1 MNCTAIVLAAGQGKR
16 MKSKIQKQFLLLKG
30 KPVLFYSI
38 SCFEKSS
45 EIDDIIIV
53 TGAESVEY
61 VKREI
66 VEPFG
71 FQKVKAVVT
80 GGKERYDSVYEGLK
94 ACQNCDYVFIH
105 DGARPFV
112 TEEMMTDEEISSIQS
127 VLEKEAE
134 DLNGDGEIHVEMQN
148 YTIPQGDSADP
159 QLVAAGQTKLT
170 VDIQDGTSMI
180 FFLSPGCYESYKDS
194 GVLPADESEYI
205 KFSDC
210 TGYEEAGSPKELG
223 DLMGALRLVED
234 TKLKK
239 DQNKMD
245 YYEANKELFEKFTE
259 KTLRGE

>member
-1 MNCTAIVLAAGQGKR
+1 MKKPQMKEETRKKIDNFWYYYKIHVLVVVFILFVAGVFIK
-16 MKSKIQKQFLLLKG
+16 
-30 KPVLFYSI
+30 
-38 SCFEKSS
+38 
-45 EIDDIIIV
+45 DIV
-53 TGAESVEY
+53 TKVDYDYSV
-61 VKREI
+61 
-66 VEPFG
+66 
-71 FQKVKAVVT
+71 A
-80 GGKERYDSVYEGLK
+80 
-94 ACQNCDYVFIH
+94 
-105 DGARPFV
+105 FV
-112 TEEMMTDEEISSIQS
+112 TEKMMTDEEISSIQN

-134 DLNGDGEIHVEMQN
+134 DLNGDGEIHVEVQN

-234 TKLKK
+234 TKLEK
-239 DQNKMD
+239 DQSKMD
-245 YYEANKELFEKFTE
+245 YYEANKELFEKFTG

>member
-1 MNCTAIVLAAGQGKR
+1 MKKPQMKEETRKKIDNFWYYYKIHVLVVVF
-16 MKSKIQKQFLLLKG
+16 I
-30 KPVLFYSI
+30 LFVASVFI
-38 SCFEKSS
+38 K
-45 EIDDIIIV
+45 DIV
-53 TGAESVEY
+53 TKVDYDYSV
-61 VKREI
+61 
-66 VEPFG
+66 
-71 FQKVKAVVT
+71 A
-80 GGKERYDSVYEGLK
+80 
-94 ACQNCDYVFIH
+94 
-105 DGARPFV
+105 FV
-112 TEEMMTDEEISSIQS
+112 TEEMMTNEEISSIQS
-127 VLEKEAE
+127 VFEREAE
-134 DLNGDGEIHVEMQN
+134 DLNGDGEIHVEVQN

-170 VDIQDGTSMI
+170 VDIQEGTSMI

-194 GVLPADESEYI
+194 GVLPVDESEYI

>member
-1 MNCTAIVLAAGQGKR
+1 MKKPQMKEETRKKIDNFWYYYKIHVLVVVF
-16 MKSKIQKQFLLLKG
+16 I
-30 KPVLFYSI
+30 LFVASVFI
-38 SCFEKSS
+38 K
-45 EIDDIIIV
+45 DIV
-53 TGAESVEY
+53 TKVDYDYSV
-61 VKREI
+61 
-66 VEPFG
+66 
-71 FQKVKAVVT
+71 A
-80 GGKERYDSVYEGLK
+80 
-94 ACQNCDYVFIH
+94 
-105 DGARPFV
+105 FV
-112 TEEMMTDEEISSIQS
+112 TEEMMTNEEISSIQS
-127 VLEKEAE
+127 VFEGEAE
-134 DLNGDGEIHVEMQN
+134 DLNGDGEIHVEVQN

-170 VDIQDGTSMI
+170 VDIQEGTSMI

-245 YYEANKELFEKFTE
+245 YYEANKELFEKFTK

>member
-1 MNCTAIVLAAGQGKR
+1 MDQISMKKPQMKEETRKKIDNFWYYYKIHVLVVVFILFVAGVFIK
-16 MKSKIQKQFLLLKG
+16 
-30 KPVLFYSI
+30 
-38 SCFEKSS
+38 
-45 EIDDIIIV
+45 DIV
-53 TGAESVEY
+53 TKVDYDYSV
-61 VKREI
+61 
-66 VEPFG
+66 
-71 FQKVKAVVT
+71 A
-80 GGKERYDSVYEGLK
+80 
-94 ACQNCDYVFIH
+94 
-105 DGARPFV
+105 FV
-112 TEEMMTDEEISSIQS
+112 TEEMMTDKEISSIQS
-127 VLEKEAE
+127 VFEREAE
-134 DLNGDGEIHVEMQN
+134 DLNGDGEIHVEVQN

>member
-1 MNCTAIVLAAGQGKR
+1 MKKPQMKEETRKKIDNFWYYYKIHVLVVVF
-16 MKSKIQKQFLLLKG
+16 I
-30 KPVLFYSI
+30 LFVASAFI
-38 SCFEKSS
+38 K
-45 EIDDIIIV
+45 DIV
-53 TGAESVEY
+53 TKVDYDYSV
-61 VKREI
+61 
-66 VEPFG
+66 
-71 FQKVKAVVT
+71 A
-80 GGKERYDSVYEGLK
+80 
-94 ACQNCDYVFIH
+94 
-105 DGARPFV
+105 FV
-112 TEEMMTDEEISSIQS
+112 TEEMMTNEEISSIQS
-127 VLEKEAE
+127 VFEREAE
-134 DLNGDGEIHVEMQN
+134 DLNGDGEIHVEVQN

-170 VDIQDGTSMI
+170 VDIQEGTSMI

-259 KTLRGE
+259 KTLQGE

>member
-1 MNCTAIVLAAGQGKR
+1 MKKPQMKEETRKKIDNFWYYYKIHVLVVVF
-16 MKSKIQKQFLLLKG
+16 I
-30 KPVLFYSI
+30 LFVASVFI
-38 SCFEKSS
+38 K
-45 EIDDIIIV
+45 DIV
-53 TGAESVEY
+53 TKVDYDYSV
-61 VKREI
+61 
-66 VEPFG
+66 
-71 FQKVKAVVT
+71 A
-80 GGKERYDSVYEGLK
+80 
-94 ACQNCDYVFIH
+94 
-105 DGARPFV
+105 FV
-112 TEEMMTDEEISSIQS
+112 TEEMMTNEEISSIQS
-127 VLEKEAE
+127 VFEREAE
-134 DLNGDGEIHVEMQN
+134 DLNGDGEIHVEVQN

-170 VDIQDGTSMI
+170 VDIQEGTSMI

-245 YYEANKELFEKFTE
+245 YYEVNKELFEKFTE

>member
-1 MNCTAIVLAAGQGKR
+1 MDQISMKKPQMKEETRKKIDNFWYYYKIHVLVVVFILFVAGVFIK
-16 MKSKIQKQFLLLKG
+16 
-30 KPVLFYSI
+30 
-38 SCFEKSS
+38 
-45 EIDDIIIV
+45 DIV
-53 TGAESVEY
+53 TKVDYDYSV
-61 VKREI
+61 
-66 VEPFG
+66 
-71 FQKVKAVVT
+71 A
-80 GGKERYDSVYEGLK
+80 
-94 ACQNCDYVFIH
+94 
-105 DGARPFV
+105 FV
-112 TEEMMTDEEISSIQS
+112 TEEMMTNEEISSIQS
-127 VLEKEAE
+127 VFEREAE
-134 DLNGDGEIHVEMQN
+134 DLNGDGEIHVEVQN

-170 VDIQDGTSMI
+170 VDIQEGTSMI

>member
-1 MNCTAIVLAAGQGKR
+1 MKKPQMKEETRKKIDNFWYYYKIHVLVVVFILFVAGVFIK
-16 MKSKIQKQFLLLKG
+16 
-30 KPVLFYSI
+30 
-38 SCFEKSS
+38 
-45 EIDDIIIV
+45 DIV
-53 TGAESVEY
+53 TKVDYDYSV
-61 VKREI
+61 
-66 VEPFG
+66 
-71 FQKVKAVVT
+71 A
-80 GGKERYDSVYEGLK
+80 
-94 ACQNCDYVFIH
+94 
-105 DGARPFV
+105 FV

-134 DLNGDGEIHVEMQN
+134 DLNGDGEIHVEVQN

-194 GVLPADESEYI
+194 DVFPADESEYI

-234 TKLKK
+234 TKLEK
-239 DQNKMD
+239 DQSKMD
-245 YYEANKELFEKFTE
+245 YYEANKELFEKFTG

>member
-1 MNCTAIVLAAGQGKR
+1 MKEETRKKIDNFWYYYKIHVLVVVF
-16 MKSKIQKQFLLLKG
+16 I
-30 KPVLFYSI
+30 LFVASAFI
-38 SCFEKSS
+38 K
-45 EIDDIIIV
+45 DIV
-53 TGAESVEY
+53 TKVDYDYSV
-61 VKREI
+61 
-66 VEPFG
+66 
-71 FQKVKAVVT
+71 A
-80 GGKERYDSVYEGLK
+80 
-94 ACQNCDYVFIH
+94 
-105 DGARPFV
+105 FV
-112 TEEMMTDEEISSIQS
+112 TEEMMTNEEISSIQS
-127 VLEKEAE
+127 VFEREAE
-134 DLNGDGEIHVEMQN
+134 DLNGDGEIHVEVQN

-170 VDIQDGTSMI
+170 VDIQEGTSMI

>member
-1 MNCTAIVLAAGQGKR
+1 MKKPQMKEETRKKIDNFWYYYKIHVLVVVF
-16 MKSKIQKQFLLLKG
+16 I
-30 KPVLFYSI
+30 LFVASVFI
-38 SCFEKSS
+38 K
-45 EIDDIIIV
+45 DIV
-53 TGAESVEY
+53 TKVDYDYSV
-61 VKREI
+61 
-66 VEPFG
+66 
-71 FQKVKAVVT
+71 A
-80 GGKERYDSVYEGLK
+80 
-94 ACQNCDYVFIH
+94 
-105 DGARPFV
+105 FV
-112 TEEMMTDEEISSIQS
+112 TEEMMTNEEISSIQS
-127 VLEKEAE
+127 VFEREAE
-134 DLNGDGEIHVEMQN
+134 DLNGDGEIHVEVQN

-170 VDIQDGTSMI
+170 VDIQEGTSMI

-245 YYEANKELFEKFTE
+245 YYEANKELFEKFTQ
-259 KTLRGE
+259 KTLLGEYEGGHSIRDN

>member
-1 MNCTAIVLAAGQGKR
+1 MKKPQMKEETRKKIDNFWYYYKIHVLVVVF
-16 MKSKIQKQFLLLKG
+16 I
-30 KPVLFYSI
+30 LFVASVFI
-38 SCFEKSS
+38 K
-45 EIDDIIIV
+45 DIV
-53 TGAESVEY
+53 TKVDYDYSV
-61 VKREI
+61 
-66 VEPFG
+66 
-71 FQKVKAVVT
+71 A
-80 GGKERYDSVYEGLK
+80 
-94 ACQNCDYVFIH
+94 
-105 DGARPFV
+105 FV
-112 TEEMMTDEEISSIQS
+112 TEEMMTNEEISSIQS
-127 VLEKEAE
+127 VFEREAE
-134 DLNGDGEIHVEMQN
+134 DLNGDGEIHVEVQN

-170 VDIQDGTSMI
+170 VDIQEGTSMI

-234 TKLKK
+234 TKMKK

>member
-1 MNCTAIVLAAGQGKR
+1 MVVVFI
-16 MKSKIQKQFLLLKG
+16 
-30 KPVLFYSI
+30 LFVASVFI
-38 SCFEKSS
+38 K
-45 EIDDIIIV
+45 DIV
-53 TGAESVEY
+53 TKVDYDYSV
-61 VKREI
+61 
-66 VEPFG
+66 
-71 FQKVKAVVT
+71 A
-80 GGKERYDSVYEGLK
+80 
-94 ACQNCDYVFIH
+94 
-105 DGARPFV
+105 FV
-112 TEEMMTDEEISSIQS
+112 TEEMMTNEEISSIQS
-127 VLEKEAE
+127 VFEREAE
-134 DLNGDGEIHVEMQN
+134 DLNGDGEIHVEVQN

-170 VDIQDGTSMI
+170 VDIQEGTSMI

>member
-1 MNCTAIVLAAGQGKR
+1 MKKPQMKEETRKKIDNFWYYYKIHVLVVVFILFVAGVFIK
-16 MKSKIQKQFLLLKG
+16 
-30 KPVLFYSI
+30 
-38 SCFEKSS
+38 
-45 EIDDIIIV
+45 DIV
-53 TGAESVEY
+53 TKVDYDYSV
-61 VKREI
+61 
-66 VEPFG
+66 
-71 FQKVKAVVT
+71 A
-80 GGKERYDSVYEGLK
+80 
-94 ACQNCDYVFIH
+94 
-105 DGARPFV
+105 FV

-170 VDIQDGTSMI
+170 VDIQEGTSMI
-180 FFLSPGCYESYKDS
+180 FFLSPGCYESYKYS

>member
-1 MNCTAIVLAAGQGKR
+1 MKKPQMKEETRKKIDNFWYYYKIHVLVVVF
-16 MKSKIQKQFLLLKG
+16 I
-30 KPVLFYSI
+30 LFVASVFI
-38 SCFEKSS
+38 K
-45 EIDDIIIV
+45 DIV
-53 TGAESVEY
+53 TKVDYDYSV
-61 VKREI
+61 
-66 VEPFG
+66 
-71 FQKVKAVVT
+71 A
-80 GGKERYDSVYEGLK
+80 
-94 ACQNCDYVFIH
+94 
-105 DGARPFV
+105 FV
-112 TEEMMTDEEISSIQS
+112 TEEMMTNEEISSIQS
-127 VLEKEAE
+127 VFEREAE
-134 DLNGDGEIHVEMQN
+134 DLNGDGEIHVEVQN

-170 VDIQDGTSMI
+170 VDIQEGTSMI

-239 DQNKMD
+239 DQNNMD

>member
-1 MNCTAIVLAAGQGKR
+1 MDQVR
-16 MKSKIQKQFLLLKG
+16 MKKPQMKEETRKKIDNFWYYYKIH
-30 KPVLFYSI
+30 VLVVVFI
-38 SCFEKSS
+38 LFVAGVFIK
-45 EIDDIIIV
+45 DIV
-53 TGAESVEY
+53 TKVDYDYSV
-61 VKREI
+61 
-66 VEPFG
+66 
-71 FQKVKAVVT
+71 A
-80 GGKERYDSVYEGLK
+80 
-94 ACQNCDYVFIH
+94 
-105 DGARPFV
+105 FV

-170 VDIQDGTSMI
+170 VDIQEGTSMI

>member
-1 MNCTAIVLAAGQGKR
+1 MKKPQMKEETRKKIDNFWYYYKIHVLVVVF
-16 MKSKIQKQFLLLKG
+16 I
-30 KPVLFYSI
+30 LFVASAFI
-38 SCFEKSS
+38 K
-45 EIDDIIIV
+45 DIV
-53 TGAESVEY
+53 TKVDYDYSV
-61 VKREI
+61 
-66 VEPFG
+66 
-71 FQKVKAVVT
+71 A
-80 GGKERYDSVYEGLK
+80 
-94 ACQNCDYVFIH
+94 
-105 DGARPFV
+105 FV
-112 TEEMMTDEEISSIQS
+112 TEEMMTNEEISSIQS
-127 VLEKEAE
+127 VFEREAE
-134 DLNGDGEIHVEMQN
+134 DLNGDGEIHVEVQN

-170 VDIQDGTSMI
+170 VDIQEGTSMI

-259 KTLRGE
+259 KTLQGEGE

>member
-1 MNCTAIVLAAGQGKR
+1 MKKPQMKEETRKKIDNFWYYYKIHVLVVVF
-16 MKSKIQKQFLLLKG
+16 I
-30 KPVLFYSI
+30 LFVASVFI
-38 SCFEKSS
+38 K
-45 EIDDIIIV
+45 DIV
-53 TGAESVEY
+53 TKVDYDYSV
-61 VKREI
+61 
-66 VEPFG
+66 
-71 FQKVKAVVT
+71 A
-80 GGKERYDSVYEGLK
+80 
-94 ACQNCDYVFIH
+94 
-105 DGARPFV
+105 FV
-112 TEEMMTDEEISSIQS
+112 TEEMMTNEEISSIQS
-127 VLEKEAE
+127 VFEREAE
-134 DLNGDGEIHVEMQN
+134 DLNGDGEIHVEVQK

-170 VDIQDGTSMI
+170 VDIQEGTSMI

>member
-1 MNCTAIVLAAGQGKR
+1 MKKPQMKEETRKKIDNFWYYYKIHVLVVVF
-16 MKSKIQKQFLLLKG
+16 I
-30 KPVLFYSI
+30 LFVASVFI
-38 SCFEKSS
+38 K
-45 EIDDIIIV
+45 DIV
-53 TGAESVEY
+53 TKVDYDYSV
-61 VKREI
+61 
-66 VEPFG
+66 
-71 FQKVKAVVT
+71 A
-80 GGKERYDSVYEGLK
+80 
-94 ACQNCDYVFIH
+94 
-105 DGARPFV
+105 FV
-112 TEEMMTDEEISSIQS
+112 TEEMMTNEEISSIQS
-127 VLEKEAE
+127 VFEREAE
-134 DLNGDGEIHVEMQN
+134 DLNGDGEIHVEVQN

-170 VDIQDGTSMI
+170 VDIQEGTSMI

-210 TGYEEAGSPKELG
+210 TCYEEAGSPKELG

>member
-1 MNCTAIVLAAGQGKR
+1 MDQISMKKPQMKEETRKKIDNFWYYYKIHVLVVVF
-16 MKSKIQKQFLLLKG
+16 I
-30 KPVLFYSI
+30 LFVASVFI
-38 SCFEKSS
+38 K
-45 EIDDIIIV
+45 DIV
-53 TGAESVEY
+53 TKVDYDYSV
-61 VKREI
+61 
-66 VEPFG
+66 
-71 FQKVKAVVT
+71 A
-80 GGKERYDSVYEGLK
+80 
-94 ACQNCDYVFIH
+94 
-105 DGARPFV
+105 FV
-112 TEEMMTDEEISSIQS
+112 TEEMMTNEEISSIQS
-127 VLEKEAE
+127 VFEGEAE

>member
-1 MNCTAIVLAAGQGKR
+1 MDQISMKKPQMKEETRKKIDNFWYYYKIHVLVVVFILFVAGVFIK
-16 MKSKIQKQFLLLKG
+16 
-30 KPVLFYSI
+30 
-38 SCFEKSS
+38 
-45 EIDDIIIV
+45 DIV
-53 TGAESVEY
+53 TKVDYDYSV
-61 VKREI
+61 
-66 VEPFG
+66 
-71 FQKVKAVVT
+71 A
-80 GGKERYDSVYEGLK
+80 
-94 ACQNCDYVFIH
+94 
-105 DGARPFV
+105 FV
-112 TEEMMTDEEISSIQS
+112 TEEMMTEEEISSIQS
-127 VLEKEAE
+127 VFEREAE
-134 DLNGDGEIHVEMQN
+134 DLNGDGEIHVEVQN

>member
-1 MNCTAIVLAAGQGKR
+1 MKKPQMKEETRKKIDNFWYYYKIHVLVVVFILFVAGVFIK
-16 MKSKIQKQFLLLKG
+16 
-30 KPVLFYSI
+30 
-38 SCFEKSS
+38 
-45 EIDDIIIV
+45 DIV
-53 TGAESVEY
+53 TKVDYDQSV
-61 VKREI
+61 
-66 VEPFG
+66 
-71 FQKVKAVVT
+71 A
-80 GGKERYDSVYEGLK
+80 
-94 ACQNCDYVFIH
+94 
-105 DGARPFV
+105 FV

-170 VDIQDGTSMI
+170 VDIQEGTSMI

>member
-1 MNCTAIVLAAGQGKR
+1 MKKPQMKEETRKKIDNFWYYYKIHVLVVVFILFVAGVFIK
-16 MKSKIQKQFLLLKG
+16 
-30 KPVLFYSI
+30 
-38 SCFEKSS
+38 
-45 EIDDIIIV
+45 DIV
-53 TGAESVEY
+53 TKVDYDYSV
-61 VKREI
+61 
-66 VEPFG
+66 
-71 FQKVKAVVT
+71 A
-80 GGKERYDSVYEGLK
+80 
-94 ACQNCDYVFIH
+94 
-105 DGARPFV
+105 FV
-112 TEEMMTDEEISSIQS
+112 TEEMMTNEEISSIQS
-127 VLEKEAE
+127 VFEREAE
-134 DLNGDGEIHVEMQN
+134 DLNGDGEIHVEVQN

-170 VDIQDGTSMI
+170 VDIQEGTSMI

-210 TGYEEAGSPKELG
+210 TGYEEAGSPKESG

>member
-1 MNCTAIVLAAGQGKR
+1 MKKPQMKEETRKKIDNFWYYYKIHVLVVVFILFVAGVFIK
-16 MKSKIQKQFLLLKG
+16 
-30 KPVLFYSI
+30 
-38 SCFEKSS
+38 
-45 EIDDIIIV
+45 DIV
-53 TGAESVEY
+53 TKVDYDYSV
-61 VKREI
+61 
-66 VEPFG
+66 
-71 FQKVKAVVT
+71 A
-80 GGKERYDSVYEGLK
+80 
-94 ACQNCDYVFIH
+94 
-105 DGARPFV
+105 FV

-127 VLEKEAE
+127 VFEREAE
-134 DLNGDGEIHVEMQN
+134 DLNGDGEIHVEVQN

-170 VDIQDGTSMI
+170 VDIQEGTSMI

>member
-1 MNCTAIVLAAGQGKR
+1 MKKPQMKEETRKKIDNFWYYYKIHVLVVVF
-16 MKSKIQKQFLLLKG
+16 I
-30 KPVLFYSI
+30 LFVASAFI
-38 SCFEKSS
+38 K
-45 EIDDIIIV
+45 DIV
-53 TGAESVEY
+53 TKVDYDYSV
-61 VKREI
+61 
-66 VEPFG
+66 
-71 FQKVKAVVT
+71 A
-80 GGKERYDSVYEGLK
+80 
-94 ACQNCDYVFIH
+94 
-105 DGARPFV
+105 FV
-112 TEEMMTDEEISSIQS
+112 TEEMMTNEEISSIQS
-127 VLEKEAE
+127 VFEGEAE
-134 DLNGDGEIHVEMQN
+134 DLNGDGEIHVEVQN

-170 VDIQDGTSMI
+170 VDIQEGTSMI

>member
-1 MNCTAIVLAAGQGKR
+1 MKKPQMKEETRKKIDNFWYYYKIHVLVVVF
-16 MKSKIQKQFLLLKG
+16 I
-30 KPVLFYSI
+30 LFVASAFI
-38 SCFEKSS
+38 K
-45 EIDDIIIV
+45 DIV
-53 TGAESVEY
+53 TKVDYDYSV
-61 VKREI
+61 
-66 VEPFG
+66 
-71 FQKVKAVVT
+71 A
-80 GGKERYDSVYEGLK
+80 
-94 ACQNCDYVFIH
+94 
-105 DGARPFV
+105 FV
-112 TEEMMTDEEISSIQS
+112 TEEMMTNEEISSIQS
-127 VLEKEAE
+127 VFEREAE
-134 DLNGDGEIHVEMQN
+134 DLNGDGEIHVEVQN

-170 VDIQDGTSMI
+170 VDIQEGTSMI

-210 TGYEEAGSPKELG
+210 TGYEEAGSPEELG

>member
-1 MNCTAIVLAAGQGKR
+1 MKKPQMKEETRKKIDNFWYYYKIHVLVVVF
-16 MKSKIQKQFLLLKG
+16 I
-30 KPVLFYSI
+30 LFVASVFI
-38 SCFEKSS
+38 K
-45 EIDDIIIV
+45 DIV
-53 TGAESVEY
+53 TKVDYDYSV
-61 VKREI
+61 
-66 VEPFG
+66 
-71 FQKVKAVVT
+71 A
-80 GGKERYDSVYEGLK
+80 
-94 ACQNCDYVFIH
+94 
-105 DGARPFV
+105 FV
-112 TEEMMTDEEISSIQS
+112 TEEMMTNEEISSIQS
-127 VLEKEAE
+127 VFEREAE
-134 DLNGDGEIHVEMQN
+134 DLNGDGEIHVEVQN

-159 QLVAAGQTKLT
+159 QLVAAGQKKLT
-170 VDIQDGTSMI
+170 VDIQEGTSMI

>member
-1 MNCTAIVLAAGQGKR
+1 MDKISMKKPQMKEETRKKIDNFWYYYKIHVLVVVFILFVAGVFIK
-16 MKSKIQKQFLLLKG
+16 
-30 KPVLFYSI
+30 
-38 SCFEKSS
+38 
-45 EIDDIIIV
+45 DIV
-53 TGAESVEY
+53 TKVDYDYSV
-61 VKREI
+61 
-66 VEPFG
+66 
-71 FQKVKAVVT
+71 A
-80 GGKERYDSVYEGLK
+80 
-94 ACQNCDYVFIH
+94 
-105 DGARPFV
+105 FV
-112 TEEMMTDEEISSIQS
+112 TEEMMTNEEISSIQS
-127 VLEKEAE
+127 VFEGEAE
-134 DLNGDGEIHVEMQN
+134 DLNGDGEIHVEVQN

-170 VDIQDGTSMI
+170 VDIQEGTSMI

-245 YYEANKELFEKFTE
+245 YYKANKELFEKFTE
-259 KTLRGE
+259 KTLQGE

>member
-1 MNCTAIVLAAGQGKR
+1 MKKPQMKEETRKKIDNFWYYYKIHVLVVVFILFVAGVFIK
-16 MKSKIQKQFLLLKG
+16 
-30 KPVLFYSI
+30 
-38 SCFEKSS
+38 
-45 EIDDIIIV
+45 DIV
-53 TGAESVEY
+53 TKVDYDYSV
-61 VKREI
+61 
-66 VEPFG
+66 
-71 FQKVKAVVT
+71 A
-80 GGKERYDSVYEGLK
+80 
-94 ACQNCDYVFIH
+94 
-105 DGARPFV
+105 FV
-112 TEEMMTDEEISSIQS
+112 TEEMMTNEEISSIQS
-127 VLEKEAE
+127 VFEREAE
-134 DLNGDGEIHVEMQN
+134 DLNGDGEIHVEVQN

-170 VDIQDGTSMI
+170 VDIQEGTSMI

-245 YYEANKELFEKFTE
+245 YYDANKELFEKFTE
-259 KTLRGE
+259 KTLQGEGE

>member
-1 MNCTAIVLAAGQGKR
+1 MKKPQMKEETRKKIDNFWYYYKIHVLVVVF
-16 MKSKIQKQFLLLKG
+16 I
-30 KPVLFYSI
+30 LFVASVFI
-38 SCFEKSS
+38 K
-45 EIDDIIIV
+45 DIV
-53 TGAESVEY
+53 TKVDYDYSV
-61 VKREI
+61 
-66 VEPFG
+66 
-71 FQKVKAVVT
+71 A
-80 GGKERYDSVYEGLK
+80 
-94 ACQNCDYVFIH
+94 
-105 DGARPFV
+105 FV
-112 TEEMMTDEEISSIQS
+112 TEEMMTNEEISSIQS
-127 VLEKEAE
+127 VFEGEAE
-134 DLNGDGEIHVEMQN
+134 DLNGDGEIHVEVQN
-148 YTIPQGDSADP
+148 HTIPQGDSADP

-170 VDIQDGTSMI
+170 VDIQEGTSMI

>member
-1 MNCTAIVLAAGQGKR
+1 MKKPQMKEETRKKIDNFWYYYKIHVLVVVF
-16 MKSKIQKQFLLLKG
+16 I
-30 KPVLFYSI
+30 LFVASVFI
-38 SCFEKSS
+38 K
-45 EIDDIIIV
+45 DIV
-53 TGAESVEY
+53 TKVDYDYSV
-61 VKREI
+61 
-66 VEPFG
+66 
-71 FQKVKAVVT
+71 A
-80 GGKERYDSVYEGLK
+80 
-94 ACQNCDYVFIH
+94 
-105 DGARPFV
+105 FV
-112 TEEMMTDEEISSIQS
+112 TEEMMTNEEISSIQS
-127 VLEKEAE
+127 VFEGEAE
-134 DLNGDGEIHVEMQN
+134 DLNGDGEIHVEVQN

-170 VDIQDGTSMI
+170 VDIQEGTSMI

-205 KFSDC
+205 NFSDC

>member
-1 MNCTAIVLAAGQGKR
+1 MKKPQMKEETRKKIDNFWYYYKIHVLVVVF
-16 MKSKIQKQFLLLKG
+16 I
-30 KPVLFYSI
+30 LFVASVFI
-38 SCFEKSS
+38 K
-45 EIDDIIIV
+45 DIV
-53 TGAESVEY
+53 TKVDYDYSV
-61 VKREI
+61 
-66 VEPFG
+66 
-71 FQKVKAVVT
+71 A
-80 GGKERYDSVYEGLK
+80 
-94 ACQNCDYVFIH
+94 
-105 DGARPFV
+105 FV
-112 TEEMMTDEEISSIQS
+112 TEEMMTNEEISSIQS
-127 VLEKEAE
+127 VFEREAE
-134 DLNGDGEIHVEMQN
+134 DLNGDGEIHVEVQN

-170 VDIQDGTSMI
+170 VDIQEGTSMI
-180 FFLSPGCYESYKDS
+180 FFLSPRCYESYKDS

>member
-1 MNCTAIVLAAGQGKR
+1 MKKPQMKEETRKKIANFWYYYKIHVLVVVF
-16 MKSKIQKQFLLLKG
+16 I
-30 KPVLFYSI
+30 LFVASAFI
-38 SCFEKSS
+38 K
-45 EIDDIIIV
+45 DIV
-53 TGAESVEY
+53 TKVDYDYSV
-61 VKREI
+61 
-66 VEPFG
+66 
-71 FQKVKAVVT
+71 A
-80 GGKERYDSVYEGLK
+80 
-94 ACQNCDYVFIH
+94 
-105 DGARPFV
+105 FV
-112 TEEMMTDEEISSIQS
+112 TEEMMTNEEISSIQS
-127 VLEKEAE
+127 VFEREAE
-134 DLNGDGEIHVEMQN
+134 DLNGDGEIHVEVQN

-170 VDIQDGTSMI
+170 VDIQEGTSMI

-245 YYEANKELFEKFTE
+245 YYDANKELFEKFTE
-259 KTLRGE
+259 KTLQGEGE

>member
-1 MNCTAIVLAAGQGKR
+1 MKKPQMKEETRKKIDNFWYYYKIHVLVVVF
-16 MKSKIQKQFLLLKG
+16 I
-30 KPVLFYSI
+30 LFVASVFI
-38 SCFEKSS
+38 K
-45 EIDDIIIV
+45 DIV
-53 TGAESVEY
+53 TKVDYDYSV
-61 VKREI
+61 
-66 VEPFG
+66 
-71 FQKVKAVVT
+71 A
-80 GGKERYDSVYEGLK
+80 
-94 ACQNCDYVFIH
+94 
-105 DGARPFV
+105 FV
-112 TEEMMTDEEISSIQS
+112 TEEMMTNEEISSIQS
-127 VLEKEAE
+127 VFEREAE
-134 DLNGDGEIHVEMQN
+134 DLNGDGEIHVEVQN

-170 VDIQDGTSMI
+170 VDIQEGTSMI

-210 TGYEEAGSPKELG
+210 TGYEEAGSPNELG

>member
-1 MNCTAIVLAAGQGKR
+1 MKKPQMKEETRKKIDNFWYYYKIHVLV
-16 MKSKIQKQFLLLKG
+16 
-30 KPVLFYSI
+30 VLFILFVASVFI
-38 SCFEKSS
+38 K
-45 EIDDIIIV
+45 DIV
-53 TGAESVEY
+53 TKVDYDYSV
-61 VKREI
+61 
-66 VEPFG
+66 
-71 FQKVKAVVT
+71 A
-80 GGKERYDSVYEGLK
+80 
-94 ACQNCDYVFIH
+94 
-105 DGARPFV
+105 FV
-112 TEEMMTDEEISSIQS
+112 TEEMMTNEEISSIQS
-127 VLEKEAE
+127 MFEGEAE
-134 DLNGDGEIHVEMQN
+134 DLNGDGEIHVEVQN

-170 VDIQDGTSMI
+170 VDIQEGTSMI

>member
-1 MNCTAIVLAAGQGKR
+1 MKKPQMKEETRKKIDNFWYYYKIHVLVVVF
-16 MKSKIQKQFLLLKG
+16 I
-30 KPVLFYSI
+30 LFVASVFI
-38 SCFEKSS
+38 K
-45 EIDDIIIV
+45 DIV
-53 TGAESVEY
+53 TKVDYDYSV
-61 VKREI
+61 
-66 VEPFG
+66 
-71 FQKVKAVVT
+71 A
-80 GGKERYDSVYEGLK
+80 
-94 ACQNCDYVFIH
+94 
-105 DGARPFV
+105 FV
-112 TEEMMTDEEISSIQS
+112 TEEMMTNEEISSIQS
-127 VLEKEAE
+127 MFEGEAE
-134 DLNGDGEIHVEMQN
+134 DLNGDGEIHVEVQN

-170 VDIQDGTSMI
+170 VDIQEGTSMI

-259 KTLRGE
+259 KTLQGE

>member
-1 MNCTAIVLAAGQGKR
+1 MKKPQMKEETRKKIDNFWYYYKIHVLVVVFILFVAGVFIK
-16 MKSKIQKQFLLLKG
+16 
-30 KPVLFYSI
+30 
-38 SCFEKSS
+38 
-45 EIDDIIIV
+45 DIV
-53 TGAESVEY
+53 TKVDYDYSV
-61 VKREI
+61 
-66 VEPFG
+66 
-71 FQKVKAVVT
+71 A
-80 GGKERYDSVYEGLK
+80 
-94 ACQNCDYVFIH
+94 
-105 DGARPFV
+105 FV

-134 DLNGDGEIHVEMQN
+134 DSNGDGEIHVEVQN

-210 TGYEEAGSPKELG
+210 TGYEESGSPKELG

-239 DQNKMD
+239 DQSKMD
-245 YYEANKELFEKFTE
+245 YYEANKELFEKFTG

>member
-1 MNCTAIVLAAGQGKR
+1 MKKPQMKEETRKKIDNFWYYYKIHVLVVVF
-16 MKSKIQKQFLLLKG
+16 I
-30 KPVLFYSI
+30 LFVASVFI
-38 SCFEKSS
+38 K
-45 EIDDIIIV
+45 DIV
-53 TGAESVEY
+53 TKVDYDYSV
-61 VKREI
+61 
-66 VEPFG
+66 
-71 FQKVKAVVT
+71 A
-80 GGKERYDSVYEGLK
+80 
-94 ACQNCDYVFIH
+94 
-105 DGARPFV
+105 FV
-112 TEEMMTDEEISSIQS
+112 TEEMMTNEEISSIQS
-127 VLEKEAE
+127 VFEREAE
-134 DLNGDGEIHVEMQN
+134 DLNGDGEIHVEVQN

-170 VDIQDGTSMI
+170 VDIQEGTSMI

-259 KTLRGE
+259 KTLRANKREVILSEISNRMAFFQNL